1 MQNNNKKSNNQSNI
15 QVLNSTMNN
24 RHMVANIRINYIFS
38 FIKGIDLTSGIWMIY
53 LVFKGMNLLE
63 VGMLEGI
70 YHITSLL
77 METPTGAIADLFGR
91 KSSRIIG
98 LFFRIVSAILM
109 VTSQSFLGCA
119 VAFVLTALSNNFE
132 SGAAEALVYDS
143 LKSVN
148 KEGDFM
154 KITGRLEVIFQLSS
168 VIGLLLGGFIGTISY
183 PIIYLIVGVL
193 TVVLIGV
200 ALFFREPSIHT
211 DTTSNN
217 ISDTTPSHTAITEK
231 VGIMTSLK
239 NQYVDSY
246 KILRGNH
253 RLMYIILF
261 GAIISTFLT
270 LSFFYMQIAWK
281 EYGYSEWQIGLFL
294 ALSSIFGAFGG
305 WVADKVDKR
314 FGDVYIMKY
323 FPFVMVVAIPTF
335 YFTQLSVI
343 SFSLI
348 CTLESIIFVATRD
361 YINQLIPSEKRATI
375 LSFDSAVFS
384 FCMITL
390 FPVFGWIA
398 DNIGIGTTFLFLGG
412 VFLLLTVVN
421 TQVLR
426 RDYQ

>member
-1 MQNNNKKSNNQSNI
+1 MQNNNKKINNQSNI
-15 QVLNSTMNN
+15 QVLNSTMNEQ
-24 RHMVANIRINYIFS
+24 HMVANIRINYIFS

-143 LKSVN
+143 LKSVT

-183 PIIYLIVGVL
+183 PIIYLIVAVL
-193 TVVLIGV
+193 AVVLIGV

-211 DTTSNN
+211 DS
-217 ISDTTPSHTAITEK
+217 
-231 VGIMTSLK
+231 
-239 NQYVDSY
+239 
-246 KILRGNH
+246 
-253 RLMYIILF
+253 
-261 GAIISTFLT
+261 
-270 LSFFYMQIAWK
+270 
-281 EYGYSEWQIGLFL
+281 
-294 ALSSIFGAFGG
+294 
-305 WVADKVDKR
+305 
-314 FGDVYIMKY
+314 
-323 FPFVMVVAIPTF
+323 
-335 YFTQLSVI
+335 
-343 SFSLI
+343 
-348 CTLESIIFVATRD
+348 
-361 YINQLIPSEKRATI
+361 
-375 LSFDSAVFS
+375 
-384 FCMITL
+384 
-390 FPVFGWIA
+390 
-398 DNIGIGTTFLFLGG
+398 
-412 VFLLLTVVN
+412 
-421 TQVLR
+421 
-426 RDYQ
+426 